1 MIKRRL
7 FLLFNIV
14 LLFLFLTSPA
24 LGETNAIYDLSCWT
38 VDSGGANAL
47 TSGSYTLSGTTGQ
60 PDAGSLSAGD
70 YSLAGGFWAGILA
83 RLQNFLPMI
92 KK

>member
-1 MIKRRL
+1 MKKSI
-7 FLLFNIV
+7 LLYLYLILLV
-14 LLFLFLTSPA
+14 LGLTSPVMA
-24 LGETNAIYDLSCWT
+24 ETSDTYDLSWWT
-38 VDSGGANAL
+38 VDGGGANAL
-47 TSGSYTLSGTTGQ
+47 TSGSYTLSGTIGQ